1 MAFSSARLDPDGN
14 EIPADEEEELERSR
28 TEYRIRAL
36 ERARQNIATTQ
47 SGGRI
52 TNNQV
57 SQRTHYGSVM
67 DSTLNVPDVRQ
78 SGSSSYFPQ
87 FNASQLYVDPL
98 PMPLASMIIS
108 QGNLKQEHDC
118 ARDVIVPTHAC
129 LAGR

>member
-1 MAFSSARLDPDGN
+1 MAFSVRLDPDGN

-67 DSTLNVPDVRQ
+67 DSTLNVPDARQ
-78 SGSSSYFPQ
+78 SGGSSYFP
-87 FNASQLYVDPL
+87 QLYVDPL
-98 PMPLASMIIS
+98 PMPLTSMIIS

>member
-1 MAFSSARLDPDGN
+1 MAFSARLDPDGN

-47 SGGRI
+47 GGGRS

-67 DSTLNVPDVRQ
+67 DSTLNVPDARQ

-98 PMPLASMIIS
+98 PMPLTSMIIS
-108 QGNLKQEHDC
+108 QVKQEHDC